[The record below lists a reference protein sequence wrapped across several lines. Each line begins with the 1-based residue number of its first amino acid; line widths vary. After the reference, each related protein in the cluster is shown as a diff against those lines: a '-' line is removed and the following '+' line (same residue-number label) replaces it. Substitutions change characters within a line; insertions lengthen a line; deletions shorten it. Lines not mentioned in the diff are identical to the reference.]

1 MFEILTKAFVYAL
14 EAYAGLGF
22 VVAVPFVWFGVQRL
36 DSEAQG
42 SGVGF
47 RLQIRRGYGN
57 GLKSYRRLVYA
68 HIPPSKL
75 QTKLHNY
82 FSPEEIAA
90 IQMKVQEHPEL
101 AYWREHVLANLQEI
115 RSGRRQRTCAVYG
128 LAPVRIPVCLDTAVR
143 TAVAPLA
150 CAAGTCGCGIGRS
163 P

>member
-47 RLQIRRGYGN
+47 RLHIRRGYGN
-57 GLKSYRRLVYA
+57 GLKELSPFGLCPYRA
-68 HIPPSKL
+68 SKL

-90 IQMKVQEHPEL
+90 I
-101 AYWREHVLANLQEI
+101 R
-115 RSGRRQRTCAVYG
+115 
-128 LAPVRIPVCLDTAVR
+128 
-143 TAVAPLA
+143 
-150 CAAGTCGCGIGRS
+150 
-163 P
+163 